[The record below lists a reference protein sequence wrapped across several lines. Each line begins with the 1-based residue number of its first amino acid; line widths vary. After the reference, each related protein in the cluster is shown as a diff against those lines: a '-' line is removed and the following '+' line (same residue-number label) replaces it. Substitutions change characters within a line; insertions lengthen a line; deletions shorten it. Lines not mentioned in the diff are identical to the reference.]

1 MMNRGPD
8 NPPLSMLEISN
19 LVVSYGPVRALHGVS
34 LKVPERK
41 LVCVIGSNGAG
52 KTTLL
57 RTISGL
63 IAPESGQISLNGNSL
78 IGLPAYRTPALG
90 IAHVPEGRRVFPDLS
105 VQDNLLLGAYARL
118 NRMRVRQLQPEI
130 ESIYQRFPRLRERR
144 EQLAGTLSGGEQE
157 MLAIGRALMTKP
169 SVLLLDEPSMGLA
182 PIIINEVF
190 AILSDLKKQ
199 GVTMLLVEQLAY
211 RALGVADYGYVI
223 EHGRIEIEGPA
234 RELLA
239 DARVQRAYLGQGVGQ
254 A

>member
-1 MMNRGPD
+1 
-8 NPPLSMLEISN
+8 MLEISH

-34 LKVPERK
+34 LRVPAGK

-63 IAPESGQISLNGNSL
+63 LAPVSGRITLEGRSLV
-78 IGLPAYRTPALG
+78 GLAPHHTPGLG
-90 IAHVPEGRRVFPDLS
+90 LAHVPEGRRVFPDLS
-105 VQDNLLLGAYARL
+105 VQDNLLLGAYSRL
-118 NRMRVRQLQPEI
+118 DQMRVRALQPEI
-130 ESIYQRFPRLRERR
+130 ESVFQRFPRLRERR
-144 EQLAGTLSGGEQE
+144 EQMAGTLSGGEQE
-157 MLAIGRALMTKP
+157 MLAIGRALLTKP
-169 SVLLLDEPSMGLA
+169 RVLLLDEPSMGLA

-190 AILSDLKKQ
+190 AILADLKKQ

-239 DARVQRAYLGQGVGQ
+239 DPRVQRAYLGHGT
-254 A
+254 ADKT

>member
-1 MMNRGPD
+1 
-8 NPPLSMLEISN
+8 MLEISN

-34 LKVPERK
+34 LRVPEGK

-63 IAPESGQISLNGNSL
+63 MAPESGRITLDGKSL
-78 IGLPAYRTPALG
+78 IGLPAHRTPALG
-90 IAHVPEGRRVFPDLS
+90 LAHVPEGRRVFPDLS
-105 VQDNLLLGAYARL
+105 VQDNLLMGAYARL
-118 NRMRVRQLQPEI
+118 KTMRVRDLQPEI
-130 ESIYQRFPRLRERR
+130 ENIFQRFPRLRERR
-144 EQLAGTLSGGEQE
+144 DQMAGTLSGGEQE
-157 MLAIGRALMTKP
+157 MLAIGRALLTKP
-169 SVLLLDEPSMGLA
+169 TVLLLDEPSMGLA

-190 AILSDLKKQ
+190 SILADLKQQ

-239 DARVQRAYLGQGVGQ
+239 DPRVQRAYLGHGAGTK
-254 A
+254 